1 MHLSP
6 PQPRGSSERGS
17 VLSAAL
23 FMLVIAGGLIYVAA
37 ITLNAM
43 DLRMRRK
50 ALVDESVVILNAI
63 RVHQSD
69 NAAALSTFNTV
80 VDVGWPDAANNC
92 ASALN
97 TLVTTGRLS
106 PSILSAGRS
115 LADPRLRWV
124 TSCAGA
130 VGQFQLQLTSFGDDP
145 ICSASPGDL
154 IAACPE
160 AGLALLV
167 AAVTGGEARFENAFR
182 GDPAGDGPSAA
193 FATPADNL
201 PRLGYLA
208 NRYVHWDVAR
218 GAAGA
223 ALQRL
228 GEQLVWQNYG
238 TGRSAGVAFPISARD
253 GLRLGNF
260 TGMTPPQ
267 LAARI
272 MGPNPGITTPADL
285 SDDLPPLSG
294 NPLDTL
300 NGLSFAMVYRV
311 TDVNLFARTTPL
323 YTFSPGPCPGGVQPA
338 WIPSVGTLQVAFR
351 GFEPASLNSLT
362 VLLDTTFGDDRET
375 LIPIAWQIYEAGS
388 ATEYDP
394 EIRIEVIT
402 VLPSITAL
410 PIGGSITVS
419 CSAAVV
425 QGQID
430 SGSSADLSLS
440 GGSVLRV
447 CTDDVTGA
455 AAPQTQT
462 VPLLPRADLSV
473 YRSGGND
480 FPAIRFSAAAFCP
493 TPSDL

>member
-1 MHLSP
+1 MHLSI
-6 PQPRGSSERGS
+6 PQPHGSSEQGS

-37 ITLNAM
+37 VTLNAM

-50 ALVDESVVILNAI
+50 ALVDETVVILNSI

-80 VDVGWPDAANNC
+80 VDVGWPDAVNLC
-92 ASALN
+92 AGALN
-97 TLVTTGRLS
+97 TLVGTGRLS
-106 PSILSAGRS
+106 PSGLSAGRS
-115 LADPRLRWV
+115 IADPRLRWV
-124 TSCAGA
+124 TSCTGA

-145 ICSASPGDL
+145 ICSARPGDL

-167 AAVTGGEARFENAFR
+167 AAVTGGEARFENATS
-182 GDPAGDGPSAA
+182 GDPAGDGPNAA

-201 PRLGYLA
+201 PRPTYLA

-218 GAAGA
+218 GAAAA

-228 GEQLVWQNYG
+228 GEQLVWQNYA
-238 TGRSAGVAFPISARD
+238 TGRTAGVSFPVSARD
-253 GLRLGNF
+253 GVRLGNF
-260 TGMTPPQ
+260 TGMTPPG
-267 LAARI
+267 LAQRI
-272 MGPNPGITTPADL
+272 MGPNPGIATPADL
-285 SDDLPPLSG
+285 SDALPPLSG

-311 TDVNLFARTTPL
+311 ANVDLFARATPL
-323 YTFSPGPCPGGVQPA
+323 YTFAPGPCPGGVQPT

-351 GFEPASLNSLT
+351 GFDPASLNSLT
-362 VLLDTTFGDDRET
+362 IALDTTFGDDRET
-375 LIPIAWQIYEAGS
+375 LIPIAWQIYDLGS

-394 EIRIEVIT
+394 EIRIEVVT
-402 VLPSITAL
+402 VLPAITAL
-410 PIGGSITVS
+410 PVGGITVS

-430 SGSSADLSLS
+430 SGSSAGLVLS
-440 GGSVLRV
+440 GGTVTRN
-447 CTDDVTGA
+447 CFDDLTGA
-455 AAPQTQT
+455 AAPQPQT

-480 FPAIRFSAAAFCP
+480 FPAVRFSAAAFCP